1 MHRLLFILILISDC
15 ERFSGMRPP
24 IRAARALPRHL
35 PVRPACRPAQS
46 RTLFSW
52 LRGTSESSSSTITPL
67 SSSPH
72 PALVQKA
79 DRIKAASLCPTSYEK
94 YGERVRPAF
103 DCPDC
108 GWPTHKDQERWS
120 EGLEEHKEYCGR
132 LKEVNTDEHDIRS
145 GRKMKEFEDMPG
157 TLQSI

>member
-1 MHRLLFILILISDC
+1 
-15 ERFSGMRPP
+15 MRPP
-24 IRAARALPRHL
+24 IRAARA
-35 PVRPACRPAQS
+35 VRQIALRQTQTPIRA

-52 LRGTSESSSSTITPL
+52 LRGSSEAATSSITPL

-94 YGERVRPAF
+94 HGGERVRPAF

-108 GWPTHKDQERWS
+108 GWPTHKNKERWE
-120 EGLEEHKEYCGR
+120 EGLAEHKEYCER
-132 LKEVNTDEHDIRS
+132 LREVNMDEHDIRS

-157 TLQSI
+157 MCFGLNIQQRVA